1 MVIGPP
7 RILKITL
14 IITLFRKLL
23 CQGKN
28 LVSLKTQFV
37 KIQLTNTKISSNLQ
51 SYLINFEIVEVQ
63 THR

>member
-51 SYLINFEIVEVQ
+51 LINFEIVEVQ